1 MSSWHTRMMDWMVH
15 WKRRLFPEAP
25 TPIQVLSLSPPCS
38 ECGNSA
44 ALVRL
49 AEFSDGWRL
58 TFEGVAGSGNGGG
71 DPISGAKVQ
80 SIRDALS
87 PPYASERIRAAGF
100 YDDFGYC
107 IPCEKFYCA
116 THWQVSTT
124 GGGTCPAG
132 HFKSLDPHWHPDWDD
147 L

>member
-1 MSSWHTRMMDWMVH
+1 MSRAL
-15 WKRRLFPEAP
+15 RRWLRRRRPVAP
-25 TPIQVLSLSPPCS
+25 TQSLNLSPPCS
-38 ECGNSA
+38 ECGA
-44 ALVRL
+44 RTATVFL
-49 AEFSDGWRL
+49 AEYTDGWRL
-58 TFEGVAGSGNGGG
+58 AFQGIAGGNPPGG
-71 DPISGAKVQ
+71 DPISGERAQ
-80 SIRDALS
+80 AIRDALS
-87 PPYASERIRAAGF
+87 PPYEPAKIRAADF

-107 IPCEKFYCA
+107 ISCEKFYCA